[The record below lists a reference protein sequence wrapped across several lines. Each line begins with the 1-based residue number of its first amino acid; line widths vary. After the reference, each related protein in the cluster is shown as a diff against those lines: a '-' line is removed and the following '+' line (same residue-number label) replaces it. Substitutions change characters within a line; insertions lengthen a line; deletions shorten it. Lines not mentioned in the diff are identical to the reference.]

1 MTASASP
8 RVLVTSSQ
16 PLLAET
22 VRRALNVRGF
32 DAVTVDW
39 TDPGPGQDGDLTP
52 GLLIAELGDRAAIE
66 EAVEVM
72 ARRQASWVVSTT
84 TPDGP
89 AWRSVLE
96 GGATQVL
103 AGSVGLDEVAEL
115 LAAQAAM
122 SVPEAELNAVG

>member
-1 MTASASP
+1 MTASAPP

-22 VRRALNVRGF
+22 VRRALNARGF

-39 TDPGPGQDGDLTP
+39 TDPGPVQDGAVTP
-52 GLLIAELGDRAAIE
+52 GLLLAELGDRAAIE
-66 EAVEVM
+66 EAVAVM
-72 ARRQASWVVSTT
+72 ARQPASWVVSTT

-96 GGATQVL
+96 GGAAQVL
-103 AGSVGLDEVAEL
+103 PGSAGLDEVAEL
-115 LAAQAAM
+115 LVMLAAM
-122 SVPEAELNAVG
+122 SAPEAALNAVG